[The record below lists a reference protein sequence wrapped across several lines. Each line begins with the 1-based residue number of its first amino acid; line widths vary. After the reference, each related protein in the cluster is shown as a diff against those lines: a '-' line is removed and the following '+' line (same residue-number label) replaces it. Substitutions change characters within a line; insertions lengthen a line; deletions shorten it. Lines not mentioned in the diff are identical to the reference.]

1 MPAAERQALKVT
13 LESLGDFKKR
23 VDVAL
28 SNFEDS
34 QGSAQK
40 VGAHR
45 LSEASFKGVGR
56 FDEAKALHAQYER
69 VHERLTALSKNL
81 GLQIEALQI
90 AVNGARGN
98 FSDIEEEQRR
108 RFWEIQTE
116 IGRQEEE
123 ALQEKKAEERG
134 ESAQRSDKKQADGD
148 EKGLYK

>member
-13 LESLGDFKKR
+13 LESLGEFKKR
-23 VDVAL
+23 VDTAL
-28 SNFEDS
+28 SNFENS

-40 VGAHR
+40 VGEHR

-56 FDEAKALHAQYER
+56 FDEATGLHAAYEN
-69 VHERLTALSKNL
+69 VHERLTTLSRNL

-98 FSDIEEEQRR
+98 FNDIEEEQRR

-123 ALQEKKAEERG
+123 AQREKAAADAAKHG
-134 ESAQRSDKKQADGD
+134 EPVQKRSNDKQAGG
-148 EKGLYK
+148 GL

>member
-13 LESLGDFKKR
+13 LESLGEFKKR

-69 VHERLTALSKNL
+69 VHERLTALSKSL

-90 AVNGARGN
+90 AVMGAHGN
-98 FSDIEEEQRR
+98 FNDIEEEQRR
-108 RFWEIQTE
+108 RFWEIQTG
-116 IGRQEEE
+116 IDRDWRE
-123 ALQEKKAEERG
+123 AKREKDAAEAEKQGKSAPKSNDERTVT
-134 ESAQRSDKKQADGD
+134 
-148 EKGLYK
+148 Y

>member
-13 LESLGDFKKR
+13 LESLGEFKKR
-23 VDVAL
+23 VDTAL
-28 SNFEDS
+28 SNFEES

-45 LSEASFKGVGR
+45 LSEASFKGAGR
-56 FDEAKALHAQYER
+56 FDEASGLHAQYER

-98 FSDIEEEQRR
+98 FSDLEEGQRR
-108 RFWEIQTE
+108 RFWEIQTD

-123 ALQEKKAEERG
+123 AKREKDAAEAKEQGKSAPKSNDERTVT
-134 ESAQRSDKKQADGD
+134 
-148 EKGLYK
+148 Y

>member
-13 LESLGDFKKR
+13 LESLGEFKKR

-45 LSEASFKGVGR
+45 LSEASFKGAGR

-90 AVNGARGN
+90 AVTGARGN
-98 FSDIEEEQRR
+98 FSNIEEEQRR

-123 ALQEKKAEERG
+123 ARQEKAAAEASEHREG
-134 ESAQRSDKKQADGD
+134 AKELSDDKKAGG
-148 EKGLYK
+148 GL